1 MMLGRWVEAGP
12 CGELGFYNKRAGNQ
26 ERVFPDTYFEKITQ
40 AVPGNTDRN
49 GGQIGKEEN
58 QSGCREI
65 R

>member
-1 MMLGRWVEAGP
+1 MMLDRWVEARP

-40 AVPGNTDRN
+40 AATGN